1 MVEKLHLKRNSLSDE
16 IIRVIQSQI
25 LEEKLK
31 PGERLPSEKEMCDLF
46 SVGRS
51 TLREA
56 IKALIIAGLLEKK
69 KDGTYVKSNFDFIFK
84 SPFDSKLALKHTNQK
99 DLLEARKILEV
110 QIVGLSAERATEE
123 DLVQMGIILE
133 SMEEKI
139 KNQDNLGFIQDDVD
153 LHLTIAECSY
163 NTVLINQI
171 KTIKNLLINLQSD
184 LLKLPII
191 PQCHKYHSLIFDAI
205 CKRDV
210 KNAQNLMAEHIN
222 DVERALV
229 KELSVDSNN

>member
-1 MVEKLHLKRNSLSDE
+1 MVDKLHLKRKSLSDE
-16 IIRVIQSQI
+16 IIRVIQNQI

-56 IKALIIAGLLEKK
+56 IKALVIGGLLEKK
-69 KDGTYVKSNFDFIFK
+69 KDGTFVKYTFDLFFR
-84 SPFDSKLALKHTNQK
+84 SPFDSKLALKHINQK
-99 DLLEARKILEV
+99 DLLEARKILEI

-123 DLVQMGIILE
+123 DLMRISSRLE

-139 KNQDNLGFIQDDVD
+139 NNKDDLGFVQDDVD
-153 LHLTIAECSY
+153 LHLIIAECSY

-171 KTIKNLLINLQSD
+171 KTIKDLLINLQAD

-191 PQCHKYHSLIFDAI
+191 PQCHRYHSLIFNAI
-205 CKRDV
+205 CEKDV
-210 KNAQNLMAEHIN
+210 KTAQKLMAEHI
-222 DVERALV
+222 DEVERALI
-229 KELSVDSNN
+229 KELNFDY